1 MTLPAAD
8 HSPAAK
14 VLQDLGYGTTV
25 QEEPLYVPET
35 NDVQIGTYTT
45 DTTSQLHLSPPQETT
60 TIQRDKSLQVK
71 CLSINATLPARAT
84 DSLVGYDK
92 FSAVDLT
99 LQPKTHSAVPLDIAI
114 VPPEGTYAQLK
125 SRSGMSLKHSI
136 DVQAGTIDR
145 DYTGNIQVVLY
156 NSGESPYAIKIGDRI
171 AQLVL
176 LQIQTPEIAQ
186 TTDLVTTNRGERGFG
201 STGVSSINTSNYQS
215 SHDIQQ
221 DDTNPTI
228 ANLQDPVHTMDLKV
242 PLQSIQLQKPH
253 PNMEKPFDIYFC
265 TDPFDSTM
273 EIDVPIKG
281 DHPTLGF
288 IMECCDNHQRL
299 QVTNK
304 ALSTPGSRLKS
315 WRTVIQRS
323 YILTFNDFTIQTKDD
338 LEHAIGQARLHKMLK
353 DTLVIATDKSYG
365 VHPMEG
371 ILQIHFDQ
379 LNMIAKHL
387 EDIRRDHDKARG
399 SPGKYGYY

>member
-1 MTLPAAD
+1 
-8 HSPAAK
+8 
-14 VLQDLGYGTTV
+14 
-25 QEEPLYVPET
+25 
-35 NDVQIGTYTT
+35 
-45 DTTSQLHLSPPQETT
+45 
-60 TIQRDKSLQVK
+60 
-71 CLSINATLPARAT
+71 
-84 DSLVGYDK
+84 
-92 FSAVDLT
+92 
-99 LQPKTHSAVPLDIAI
+99 
-114 VPPEGTYAQLK
+114 
-125 SRSGMSLKHSI
+125 
-136 DVQAGTIDR
+136 
-145 DYTGNIQVVLY
+145 
-156 NSGESPYAIKIGDRI
+156 
-171 AQLVL
+171 
-176 LQIQTPEIAQ
+176 
-186 TTDLVTTNRGERGFG
+186 
-201 STGVSSINTSNYQS
+201 
-215 SHDIQQ
+215 
-221 DDTNPTI
+221 
-228 ANLQDPVHTMDLKV
+228 MDLKV

-299 QVTNK
+299 QVTNM

-315 WRTVIQRS
+315 WRTVIRRS

-387 EDIRRDHDKARG
+387 EDIRRDHDKARMEQLPVPNAVVRANMAITEPEPPPKPPHLPTEELAQSFTKKQLVKRDDWTEWQQG
-399 SPGKYGYY
+399 IYKSGHV